1 MSYSLPPGKTWEL
14 LAKHHASISR
24 TNLTDMFAADP
35 NRAKRFSIEFGPL
48 YVDYSK
54 NRLNNETIT
63 LLAQLARENEL
74 HEAIDTLYSGAIVNY
89 SENRAA
95 LHTALRGGRE
105 NPYVDMELNREIEH
119 EFNRMSILHEQLHSG
134 VLTGYSGR
142 SINTIVNIGIG
153 GSDLGPRLLT
163 TAFGKPDISKPSIH
177 FVTNMD
183 PADIQST
190 LTQCDPETTLFIIS
204 SKSFSTFETRHNFST
219 ARDWL
224 AHAGCPDDS
233 SWQHFAAAT
242 ANAEAAVHTGIAAER
257 VFRFWDWV
265 GGRYS
270 VWSAAGLAAFL
281 TVGPA
286 HFREFLAGAARVDRH
301 FQDAPVESN
310 IPAMLGLIGCWYI
323 NLFDYKSHAIVP
335 YDQHLAYLPD
345 YLCQLVMES
354 NGKSVT
360 LDGQA
365 VEWSTAPV
373 TWGGIGSNAQHSFFQ
388 ALHQGTQI
396 IPVDFLIGL
405 RNNCNTNDQHAE
417 LFASCLAQ
425 SRALMTGNDHDT
437 PHRQYPGNRPS
448 NTLIYEELSPEVL
461 GSILAIYEH
470 KTFVQSLLWRINPFD
485 QWGVELGKSIAG
497 ELSTVLKS
505 SETGT
510 DEYDG
515 STRELLRRYRSANN

>member
-1 MSYSLPPGKTWEL
+1 MSHSLPPGKTWQL
-14 LAKHHASISR
+14 LANHYASMSR
-24 TNLTDMFAADP
+24 SNLTDLFATDP
-35 NRAKRFSIEFGPL
+35 ERAKRLSIELGSL
-48 YVDYSK
+48 YLDYSK
-54 NRLNNETIT
+54 NRLTDETVT
-63 LLAQLARENEL
+63 LLVQLARDNGL
-74 HEAIDTLYSGAIVNY
+74 YEAIDALYSGDTVNR

-95 LHTALRGGRE
+95 LHTALRGGRD
-105 NPYVDMELNREIEH
+105 NPHIDAATNTAIEQELNR
-119 EFNRMSILHEQLHSG
+119 MTALHEQFRSSM
-134 VLTGYSGR
+134 LTGYSGR
-142 SINTIVNIGIG
+142 PINTIVNIGIG
-153 GSDLGPRLLT
+153 GSDLGPRLLAS
-163 TAFGKPDISKPSIH
+163 AFGNPGPTIH

-183 PADIQST
+183 PADIQAA
-190 LTQCDPETTLFIIS
+190 LTQCDPETTLCIIS
-204 SKSFSTFETRHNFST
+204 SKSFSTLETRHNFAT

-224 AHAGCPDDS
+224 ARAGCPADS
-233 SWQHFAAAT
+233 SWRHFAAAT
-242 ANAEAAVHTGIAAER
+242 ANPEAAVQAGIASER

-281 TVGPA
+281 AVGPDQ
-286 HFREFLAGAARVDRH
+286 FRDFLAGAARVDRH
-301 FQDAPVESN
+301 FHDSPVETN

-323 NLFDYKSHAIVP
+323 NLFEYKSHAIVP

-354 NGKSVT
+354 TGKSVT
-360 LDGQA
+360 LDGKE
-365 VEWSTAPV
+365 VDWSTSPV
-373 TWGGIGSNAQHSFFQ
+373 TWGGVGSNAQHSFFQ
-388 ALHQGTQI
+388 ALHQGTQV

-405 RNNCNTNDQHAE
+405 RNNSNINNQHAE

-425 SRALMTGNDHDT
+425 SRALMTGSKHDT

-505 SETGT
+505 PETST
-510 DEYDG
+510 DEYDS
-515 STRELLRRYRSANN
+515 STHALLGRYRSANN